1 MSDSNSNPIEL
12 RKLIVTHQ
20 NPDLDAIMAVWL
32 LKRFLT
38 SQWGT
43 AKVWFVQAG
52 KTISPD
58 TLDQIGIENPQD
70 VIHVDT
76 GLGEFDH
83 HQEERG
89 QMCICAASL
98 VYDHIIQMQSDKR
111 HNKALQEMVKFGIDI
126 DHFQDCYWPEASS
139 YRYEFMITGILSGSR
154 ETGIYDDDKKLQFG
168 MEMLDA
174 VYATLR
180 NEVRADEIIQKEG
193 QTFTIREGREAE
205 GVMPVKGMA
214 LASSNHAVEKR
225 AQKLGFELMVRK
237 DEGAGHIRIKA
248 TPRSNIDLTA
258 VYKEILKVDSVGT
271 WFLHASKRM
280 LLNGSSKANQNP
292 SPLSLVQVVKIC
304 QRVL

>member
-1 MSDSNSNPIEL
+1 MPDENHSSSQNPIEP
-12 RKLIVTHQ
+12 RRLIVTHQ
-20 NPDLDAIMAVWL
+20 NPDLDAIMSVWL

-52 KTISPD
+52 KTIAPE
-58 TLDQIGIENPQD
+58 TLDQLGIENERE

-76 GLGEFDH
+76 GMGEFDH

-89 QMCICAASL
+89 QMRICAASL
-98 VYDHIIQMQSDKR
+98 VYDYLIQQQSDKR
-111 HNKALQEMVKFGIDI
+111 HNKALQEMVKYAIEI
-126 DHFQDCYWPEASS
+126 DHFEDCYWPDASS

-154 ETGIYDDDKKLQFG
+154 ETGIYDDDRKLQFG

-174 VYATLR
+174 VYASLR
-180 NEVRADEIIQKEG
+180 NEVKADEIIQKEG
-193 QTFTIREGREAE
+193 QPFKVRDGQIQAI
-205 GVMPVKGMA
+205 A

-225 AQKLGFELMVRK
+225 AQKKGFELMVRK

-248 TPRSNIDLTA
+248 TPRSEIDLTR
-258 VYKEILKVDSVGT
+258 VYEEILKQDSIGT

-292 SPLSLVQVVKIC
+292 SPLSLTQVVKIC
-304 QRVL
+304 QQVL